1 MDDNRP
7 WIEKYRPKNTND
19 LLLND
24 TLLKKINKIIDDK
37 DMPNL
42 LIAGIPGIGKTTTI
56 KCIVKKLYGK
66 YIKDAVLELN
76 ASDDRGIKAV
86 QDIIINFCKK
96 KLDINPDGKK
106 IYADHKIIILD
117 EADNMTQ
124 KAQVSISSLMEKYHT
139 TTRFALT
146 CNNSADI
153 IEGIQSRCNI
163 MKYMR
168 IDSEKIYGK
177 LKYICAEEEIPHED
191 DAVKIIAELAQGD
204 VRSAINNLQLVYNCY
219 RDIIEEYV
227 YTICD
232 KPQPTIINSM
242 LNACVDGDLQKAIS
256 IFMSLKKSGFVESD
270 IILNMIYMVRHDKTN
285 LKEDIK
291 HIFMGHICN
300 AANVISKGFDGPI
313 QITSCLAKMITSLRK
328 N

>member
-1 MDDNRP
+1 MDLP
-7 WIEKYRPKNTND
+7 WIEKYRPKNTGD

-24 TLLKKINKIIDDK
+24 TLLKKINNIIDDK

-42 LIAGIPGIGKTTTI
+42 LISGIPGIGKTTTI

-66 YIKDAVLELN
+66 YVKDAVLELN

-96 KLDINPDGKK
+96 KLDINPNNEKL
-106 IYADHKIIILD
+106 YASHKIIILD
-117 EADNMTQ
+117 EADNMTS

-146 CNNSADI
+146 CNNSSDI

-163 MKYMR
+163 MRYMR
-168 IDSEKIYGK
+168 IDSDKIYGK
-177 LKYICAEEEIPHED
+177 LKYICAEESVTFED
-191 DAVKIIAELAQGD
+191 EALKVIAELAQGD

-219 RDIIEEYV
+219 NDVIEEYV
-227 YTICD
+227 YTVCD
-232 KPQPTIINSM
+232 KPQPIIINNM
-242 LNACVDGDLQKAIS
+242 LKSCVDGDLQKAIS
-256 IFMSLKKSGFVESD
+256 IFMDLKKSGFVESD
-270 IILNMIYMVRHDKTN
+270 IVLNMIYIVRHGKTN
-285 LKEDIK
+285 FTENIK
-291 HIFMGHICN
+291 HILLDNICN
-300 AANVISKGFDGPI
+300 TAYIISKGFDSSI
-313 QITSCLAKMITSLRK
+313 QITSCLAKISAILKK